1 MKRIF
6 ALLLSAATLLAQLP
20 PNLDCR
26 CAAIGGDEYLCKCAV
41 AKSSGGGSTPTEPG
55 KPAPVPPR
63 ALRPNGTTSTGQ
75 PIYTGPRGGKYH
87 YSASGKK
94 VYERRQ

>member
-6 ALLLSAATLLAQLP
+6 ALLLFAATLPAQLP

-26 CAAIGGDEYLCKCAV
+26 CAAIGADEYLCKCTV
-41 AKSSGGGSTPTEPG
+41 AKSSGGDSTPTEAT
-55 KPAPVPPR
+55 KPAPAAPR
-63 ALRPNGTTSTGQ
+63 ASRPNGTTSTGQ

-94 VYERRQ
+94 VYERRE